1 MPSCRRGRFGFRF
14 GARAVSRSSGARDAH
29 AWRPGTC
36 MRALSRKLATPLRRH
51 VLCPCRGL
59 DCPRCFAQC
68 EALRRTASVLNTPF
82 VIVFVR
88 LCARAAH
95 RYARVRAHGEPAP
108 AAARRRQAATAG
120 DSGDP
125 RKPEPDVLH
134 AVDACAAS
142 DAGDPPV
149 HRMLAH
155 TEGMRCI
162 FETDVIF
169 SDTTATAHGLAREI
183 REAAHT
189 HLAHTRI
196 SVRDS
201 LTTQPRP
208 PLRRPTCG
216 NPQRSMCCHRTRRP
230 PCHA

>member
-1 MPSCRRGRFGFRF
+1 
-14 GARAVSRSSGARDAH
+14 
-29 AWRPGTC
+29 

-125 RKPEPDVLH
+125 RKRRTADVLH
-134 AVDACAAS
+134 AVPLPCAAS
-142 DAGDPPV
+142 LMPHPV

-169 SDTTATAHGLAREI
+169 SDTTATAHGRARDPGS
-183 REAAHT
+183 RG
-189 HLAHTRI
+189 
-196 SVRDS
+196 
-201 LTTQPRP
+201 P
-208 PLRRPTCG
+208 
-216 NPQRSMCCHRTRRP
+216 RTRTRT
-230 PCHA
+230 A